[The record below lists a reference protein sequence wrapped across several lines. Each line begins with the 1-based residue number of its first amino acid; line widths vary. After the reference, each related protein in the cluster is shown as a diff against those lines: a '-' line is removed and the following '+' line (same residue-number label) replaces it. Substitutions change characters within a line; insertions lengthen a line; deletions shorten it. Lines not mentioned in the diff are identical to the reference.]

1 MACYSPE
8 HMFMLATRFIFKTDP
23 TIIAK
28 SLKVHIKEIGRV
40 IFDGCIIDITIYLIP
55 QHIGWLS
62 TVYYMERGEKKQKCM
77 EKTGVKERN

>member
-8 HMFMLATRFIFKTDP
+8 HTFMLATRFIFKTDP
-23 TIIAK
+23 TIVAK

-55 QHIGWLS
+55 QHTGWLS
-62 TVYYMERGEKKQKCM
+62 TVYYMERGKKNKNAW
-77 EKTGVKERN
+77 KKRG